1 MRPAELPGFEA
12 TWWPVKLETV
22 PGSGES
28 LTIAIVARARSGQ
41 SQVRQL
47 IPPAA
52 VGAMF
57 GQAGSGMKVVVV
69 QTCLALQKQLD
80 EGVSVDKLSM
90 PFGGAALGGPR
101 DCVATDFNEVFEVAF
116 RLGGAFGISG
126 FGSVEKPSEET
137 RRAFD
142 EWADKVRLELLSFV
156 STSDLTNAFNVP
168 VQLVGRRGRIG
179 FVRDSYA
186 ANFGVLRP
194 GRPAS
199 SDVRALKVKIFDLE
213 ALRHSSPLLSRHTE
227 VLVGYPDIP
236 TGGAFSRREL
246 DTQRESWE
254 FIDFEAR
261 QRGVKA
267 LRYGVAREAAVHL
280 EAMAS
285 AHARA

>member
-1 MRPAELPGFEA
+1 
-12 TWWPVKLETV
+12 
-22 PGSGES
+22 
-28 LTIAIVARARSGQ
+28 
-41 SQVRQL
+41 
-47 IPPAA
+47 
-52 VGAMF
+52 MF

-69 QTCLALQKQLD
+69 QTCMALQKQLD
-80 EGVSVDKLSM
+80 SGVVVERLAM

-101 DCVATDFNEVFEVAF
+101 DCVANDLNEVFEVAF

-142 EWADKVRLELLSFV
+142 EWADKVRLELLSLV
-156 STSDLTNAFNVP
+156 SAKDLSDAFNVP

-213 ALRHSSPLLSRHTE
+213 ALKHSSPLLNRRTE
-227 VLVGYPDIP
+227 VLVGYPEIP
-236 TGGAFSRREL
+236 ASGPFSRREL
-246 DTQRESWE
+246 DVQRESWE
-254 FIDFEAR
+254 FIDYEAR
-261 QRGVKA
+261 QRGVRA
-267 LRYGVAREAAVHL
+267 LRY
-280 EAMAS
+280 AMARDAAMHLQAMAEAQ
-285 AHARA
+285 AHA